1 MVFPAWEPVASSAD
15 SATVCKVIYAW
26 PYDQGYSAL
35 HDAPHV
41 KRALGEL
48 GRMNRLVRHQMS
60 FGGGHILS
68 DYFMNTAVQEE
79 VCKQLEQDIVR
90 DLLGD
95 HMGRLP

>member
-1 MVFPAWEPVASSAD
+1 
-15 SATVCKVIYAW
+15 
-26 PYDQGYSAL
+26 
-35 HDAPHV
+35 
-41 KRALGEL
+41 
-48 GRMNRLVRHQMS
+48 MNRLVRHQMS

-90 DLLGD
+90 DLLGG

>member
-1 MVFPAWEPVASSAD
+1 MLKAVLSA
-15 SATVCKVIYAW
+15 CIF
-26 PYDQGYSAL
+26 
-35 HDAPHV
+35 
-41 KRALGEL
+41 LGSH
-48 GRMNRLVRHQMS
+48 GMNRLVRHQMS

-79 VCKQLEQDIVR
+79 VYKQLEQDIVR